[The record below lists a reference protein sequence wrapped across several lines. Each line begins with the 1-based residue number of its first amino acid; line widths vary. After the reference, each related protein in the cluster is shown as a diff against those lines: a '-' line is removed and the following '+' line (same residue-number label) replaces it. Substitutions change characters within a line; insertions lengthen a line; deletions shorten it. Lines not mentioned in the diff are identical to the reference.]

1 MGTEIMIYSI
11 TTHPLASGGN
21 LTTTFP
27 SSAPGRSMNRPP
39 SSIVDYESYKWHF
52 MFLLNFLT
60 LRYKITHKDIV
71 GL

>member
-1 MGTEIMIYSI
+1 MGTEIIYSI

-39 SSIVDYESYKWHF
+39 SSIVDYESNKWHF
-52 MFLLNFLT
+52 IFLSNFFT
-60 LRYKITHKDIV
+60 LFIKHKV
-71 GL
+71 